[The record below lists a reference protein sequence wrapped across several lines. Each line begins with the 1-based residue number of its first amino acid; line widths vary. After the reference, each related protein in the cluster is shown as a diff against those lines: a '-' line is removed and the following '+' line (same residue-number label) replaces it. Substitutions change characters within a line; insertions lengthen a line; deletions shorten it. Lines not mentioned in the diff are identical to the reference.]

1 MYFFVCGNVLVAW
14 WFFVGIYRKPKKFE
28 MKYMTVL
35 LKL

>member
-1 MYFFVCGNVLVAW
+1 MYFFVCGNVLVA